1 MLDPNLKVAFIG
13 GGSMAKAILSGLI
26 FSGHSPKHIM
36 VCTPTAKN
44 RTEIAENF
52 QVLVEHENLKAVAF
66 ADIIILAV
74 KPNMIGTVCDELREE
89 FAQRDQPNILVSV
102 AAGINSEQVH
112 QASGNSRVICAMPN
126 LPTAVGQGLTGLHAH
141 ESASQE
147 DIKQVN
153 DLMSAVGETMWI
165 NNPHHM
171 PSIVAAAGS
180 SPAYFY
186 LFMEAMEKSAIAQGL
201 PAHQAHEAVMQSAL
215 GAVSLAKQTGTSF
228 SQLRGQ
234 VTSPKGTTEQG
245 INTFL
250 QRDIEGIVGEAM
262 IKVAN
267 RSRELEQSHIST

>member
-1 MLDPNLKVAFIG
+1 MLDPNLKVAFVG

-44 RTEIAENF
+44 RAEIAENF
-52 QVLVEHENLKAVAF
+52 QVLVEHDNTKAVSF

-74 KPNMIGTVCDELREE
+74 KPNMIASVCAELRDES
-89 FAQRDQPNILVSV
+89 ALQDHPNILVSV
-102 AAGINSEQVH
+102 AAGINSEQVRLS
-112 QASGNSRVICAMPN
+112 SGNSRVVCAMPN
-126 LPTAVGQGLTGLHAH
+126 LPAAVGQGLTGLYAD
-141 ESASQE
+141 ESTAKS
-147 DIKQVN
+147 DITLVN
-153 DLMSAVGETMWI
+153 SLMSAVGETMWI

-234 VTSPKGTTEQG
+234 VTSPKGTTEQA
-245 INTFL
+245 IKTFL

-267 RSRELEQSHIST
+267 RSRELEQSHTSN

>member
-1 MLDPNLKVAFIG
+1 MLDPNLKVAFVG

-36 VCTPTAKN
+36 VCTPTEKN
-44 RTEIAENF
+44 RAAIAENF
-52 QVLVEHENLKAVAF
+52 QVLVEQDNIKAVSF
-66 ADIIILAV
+66 ADVIILAV
-74 KPNMIGTVCDELREE
+74 KPNMIATVCAELRDES
-89 FAQRDQPNILVSV
+89 ALQNHPNILVSV
-102 AAGINSEQVH
+102 ASGINSEQVRLS
-112 QASGNSRVICAMPN
+112 SGNSRVVCAMPN
-126 LPTAVGQGLTGLHAH
+126 LPAAVGQGLTGLYAD
-141 ESASQE
+141 ESAAKE
-147 DIKQVN
+147 DIEQVN
-153 DLMSAVGETMWI
+153 GLMSAVGETMWI

-234 VTSPKGTTEQG
+234 VTSPKGTTEQA
-245 INTFL
+245 IKTFL
-250 QRDIEGIVGEAM
+250 QRDIEGIIREAM

-267 RSRELEQSHIST
+267 RSRELEQSHTST

>member
-1 MLDPNLKVAFIG
+1 MLDPNLKVAFVG

-44 RTEIAENF
+44 RAEIAENF
-52 QVLVEHENLKAVAF
+52 QVLVEHDNIKAVLF

-74 KPNMIGTVCDELREE
+74 KPNMIASVCAELRDES
-89 FAQRDQPNILVSV
+89 ALQDHPNILVSV
-102 AAGINSEQVH
+102 AAGINSEQVRLS
-112 QASGNSRVICAMPN
+112 SGNSRVVCAMPN
-126 LPTAVGQGLTGLHAH
+126 LPAAVGQGLTGLYAD
-141 ESASQE
+141 ESTAKS
-147 DIKQVN
+147 DITLVN
-153 DLMSAVGETMWI
+153 SLMSAVGETMWI

-234 VTSPKGTTEQG
+234 VTSPKGTTEQA
-245 INTFL
+245 IKTFL

-267 RSRELEQSHIST
+267 RSRELEQSHTSN